1 MELVQIWIFT
11 FEIIVEDIIVLC
23 LMVQVNVNKS
33 FKIVLKNN
41 RVISASNIDSVTMI
55 QSTLLPEINKNLK
68 IPWGKSF
75 KIQGIRQERIV
86 IPEKW
91 KTNEIG
97 VIIVSYNCWESFS
110 E

>member
-1 MELVQIWIFT
+1 MELVQIRIFT

-41 RVISASNIDSVTMI
+41 RVMSASDIDSVTMI

-75 KIQGIRQERIV
+75 KIQDIRQERIV

-91 KTNEIG
+91 KNKCNM
-97 VIIVSYNCWESFS
+97 SYYCFL
-110 E
+110 